1 MEHIQTAAIPRP
13 EHPRPQF
20 YRESWENL
28 NGSWEFD
35 FDFGDSKKAQ
45 GWAERTDYPHK
56 ILVPFCPESEL
67 SGIHYKDFMD
77 AVWYRRCITLT
88 KEQLQGRILLHF
100 QAVDYHC
107 EAFINGISAGT
118 HDGGYTSFT
127 FDITGLVHAGDN
139 NLAVYASDHLRTGK
153 QPGGKQCASFA
164 SEGCF
169 YTRTTG
175 IWQTV
180 WLEFVPFTYIA
191 SMEAIPDPDNSCVHL
206 KLFTDTLADSL
217 TPQPCRSIRAEAYL
231 EGSPVGSVSAFVS
244 TSCTLLTLPL
254 NQTRLWE
261 PGAPV
266 LYDLILTLTED
277 NAVTDQ
283 VTSYFGLRT
292 VALSDGAILLNGKPL
307 FQRLVLDQG
316 FYPDGIYT
324 APSDDALKHDIELSM
339 SMGFNGARLH
349 EKVFEERYLYWA
361 DRMGYLVWGEFPNW
375 GLDITEADALCTVL
389 PQWLQEMKRDYN
401 HPSIV
406 GWCPFNETWDYY
418 GKRQDDRVL
427 SCIYLATKAFDPTRP
442 VIDTSGN
449 FHVITDIFDVH
460 DYEQDPEK
468 FAALYGKG
476 CEPYD
481 RLSDRQHYKG
491 EPFFVS
497 EYGGTWWNAKEA
509 ASIRRQL
516 KEENQELSG
525 WGYGERPLTEK
536 EAGLRIAALS
546 RILLENPK
554 MCAFC
559 YTQLTDVEQEQN
571 GLFTYDRKPKFS
583 EEVYGLIRQG
593 FAYPAAIEEKYFMVS
608 A

>member
-1 MEHIQTAAIPRP
+1 MDHMQTLPRP

-20 YRESWENL
+20 CRESWENL
-28 NGSWEFD
+28 NGLWEFD

-45 GWAERTDYPHK
+45 GWALRKDYPHK
-56 ILVPFCPESEL
+56 ILVPFCPESSL
-67 SGIHYKDFMD
+67 SGIEYKDFME
-77 AVWYRRCITLT
+77 AVWYRRNITVT
-88 KEQLQGRILLHF
+88 EKQLKNRILLHF
-100 QAVDYHC
+100 GAVDYHC
-107 EAFINGISAGT
+107 EVFINGQSAGT

-127 FDITGLVHAGDN
+127 FDITGLLQTGEN
-139 NLAVYASDHLRTGK
+139 SLTVYASDHLRTGK
-153 QPGGKQCASFA
+153 QPAGKQSEKFA

-180 WLEFVPFTYIA
+180 WLEYVPLTCISGLKA
-191 SMEAIPDPDNSCVHL
+191 TPDPDNSCIHL
-206 KLFTDTLADSL
+206 ELSTEGVPSSSKENAGRFRLS
-217 TPQPCRSIRAEAYL
+217 AEAFL
-231 EGSPVGSVSAFVS
+231 HGEAAGKSSSLVNTP
-244 TSCTLLTLPL
+244 CTRLTLPL
-254 NQTRLWE
+254 SRTELWE

-266 LYDLILTLTED
+266 LYDLTLILTED
-277 NAVTDQ
+277 GQ
-283 VTSYFGLRT
+283 VKDRVSSYFGLRT

-349 EKVFEERYLYWA
+349 EKVFEERFLYWA

-375 GLDITEADALCTVL
+375 GLNITEADALCTAL
-389 PQWLQEMKRDYN
+389 PQWLEEIKRDYN

-418 GKRQDDRVL
+418 GKCQDNRVL
-427 SCIYLATKAFDPTRP
+427 SCIYLATKALDSTRP

-449 FHVITDIFDVH
+449 YHVITDIFDVH
-460 DYEQDPEK
+460 EYEQDPEK

-481 RLSDRQHYKG
+481 RLSDRQQYKG

-497 EYGGTWWNAKEA
+497 EYGGTWWNAQEA
-509 ASIRRQL
+509 ASIRGQL
-516 KEENQELSG
+516 DEGSSELSG
-525 WGYGERPLTEK
+525 WGYGARPLTEEK
-536 EAGLRIAALS
+536 AGTRIAALT
-546 RILLENPK
+546 RILLDNPK

-571 GLFTYDRKPKFS
+571 GLFTYDRQPKFS
-583 EEVYGLIRQG
+583 EEVYRLIREG
-593 FAYPAAIEEKYFMVS
+593 FAAPAAIEQE
-608 A
+608 